1 MIQTIFL
8 QESEKDIFRSL
19 QNQGIDT
26 SKFEYHFIDLFN
38 KMYNNE
44 VGYYIFE
51 QDEQVYK
58 IIILPKTID
67 EKSPTAQKDFVNY
80 LLHYHRVNNKH
91 RFDKTKQIPN
101 SLLSLAFEENN
112 QDKNNSH
119 SPIEEFEYYKY
130 KSILESIEA
139 FFKRHK
145 NYKKVQVDYKSQD
158 IKYKLN
164 LSKNIKELD
173 KTKIHQTQSI
183 EMMYSQIATI
193 THGALKLFAKR
204 RIDIIKDE
212 KYKKHLIQETK
223 NVISFI
229 AKKYPIDKNYKFSLS
244 KLNNSKT
251 TKVYSKKSD
260 TKMLLVDIKSLFGF
274 EQIYEDNHLYVNNR
288 YDLTT
293 TSFFINPILFYEWYV
308 YDILKDFA
316 GTKNYKILFDKDE
329 DNKTTIKYELVSQKF
344 KKDKERSSN
353 PDYILIDEEKKIK
366 IVLDAKW
373 KNIEKLGDI
382 KSSDFLKLNH
392 DASLLQNSY
401 KTIPYLI
408 YPNYLSDEDKLSIS
422 KDGNQ
427 SFNFGIL
434 QIDMN
439 FDKENNSVDFKYD
452 FEEIE
457 KQIEKEK
464 YEKNIQGSSEKLTS
478 EIDIHRSEL
487 IVQLLNSEDFENK
500 EEVFTELDSTLLES
514 AIKLSEEIDEG
525 ISPEIEEIL
534 ENFKNVLEPD
544 SKKFLKSSSSI
555 YSYYKNRDYEHF
567 DYSMPG
573 SGLWK
578 LVELELNTSF
588 SWYLRIKSNVC
599 SNTCP
604 WTNIS
609 HSRRSIT
616 QDLANRKQVKLNQ
629 FEHNDD
635 TKLQG
640 IMLGGINLLLQD
652 ESTVEEFDEID
663 TLNRNF
669 FVTELVEFLLK
680 VINLRNEHAHIK
692 AMSLEKFEELNS
704 LLFTNDKNIIK
715 LLELKKT
722 IKNFIAGMQ
731 DGSVR
736 SFMSV

>member
-1 MIQTIFL
+1 MNLSVKPIFL
-8 QESEKDIFRSL
+8 KENEKDIFRSL

-26 SKFEYHFIDLFN
+26 TKFEHHFIDLFN

-51 QDEQVYK
+51 QDEQIYK

-67 EKSPTAQKDFVNY
+67 EKSPTVQKDFVNY
-80 LLHYHRVNNKH
+80 LLHYHRVNNKYK
-91 RFDKTKQIPN
+91 FDKTKQIPN

-112 QDKNNSH
+112 DDKNNSH
-119 SPIEEFEYYKY
+119 NPIEEFEYYKY

-204 RIDIIKDE
+204 RIDIIQDE
-212 KYKKHLIQETK
+212 QYKKLLIQETK
-223 NVISFI
+223 EVISFI

-260 TKMLLVDIKSLFGF
+260 TKMLLVDIKALFGF
-274 EQIYEDNHLYVNNR
+274 EQMYEDNNLYVNNR

-293 TSFFINPILFYEWYV
+293 TSFFIDPILFYEWYV

-316 GTKNYKILFDKDE
+316 STNNYKILFDKDK
-329 DNKTTIKYELVSQKF
+329 DNKTIIKYELVSQKF
-344 KKDKERSSN
+344 EKDKNRTSN

-382 KSSDFLKLNH
+382 KSSDFLKLKH
-392 DASLLQNSY
+392 DASLLENSY

-408 YPNYLSDEDKLSIS
+408 YPNYLSNEDKISIS
-422 KDGNQ
+422 KDDDQ
-427 SFNFGIL
+427 AFNFGIL

-439 FDKENNSVDFKYD
+439 FAKDKNTLDFKYD
-452 FEEIE
+452 FEELE
-457 KQIEKEK
+457 KQVEKEK
-464 YEKNIQGSSEKLTS
+464 YEKYIQGSSEKLTS
-478 EIDIHRSEL
+478 EIDIHRSKL
-487 IVQLLNSEDFENK
+487 ITQLLNSETTENK
-500 EEVFTELDSTLLES
+500 EEIFGELDNLLLES
-514 AIKLSEEIDEG
+514 ALELSEEIDEVV
-525 ISPEIEEIL
+525 SPEIQEIL
-534 ENFKNVLEPD
+534 DDFIDVLEPD
-544 SKKFLKSSSSI
+544 SEKFLKSSSSI
-555 YSYYKNRDYEHF
+555 YNYYKDKNFEHF
-567 DYSMPG
+567 DYSMPA

-588 SWYLRIKSNVC
+588 VWYVRIKKNVC
-599 SNTCP
+599 NKDSKDISLLQNDESFKVGWVELNKCYKNSN
-604 WTNIS
+604 ILQS
-609 HSRRSIT
+609 LMLGEIKFLSRN
-616 QDLANRKQVKLNQ
+616 DGVKNLINNQ
-629 FEHNDD
+629 FISN
-635 TKLQG
+635 
-640 IMLGGINLLLQD
+640 
-652 ESTVEEFDEID
+652 
-663 TLNRNF
+663 
-669 FVTELVEFLLK
+669 ELFEFLK
-680 VINLRNEHAHIK
+680 QIIDIRNEHAHIK
-692 AMSLEKFEELNS
+692 AMSLEKFDDLNN
-704 LLFTNDKNIIK
+704 LLFTNESNIKK
-715 LLELKKT
+715 LLNMKKE
-722 IKNFIAGMQ
+722 IKNRI
-731 DGSVR
+731 DTNS
-736 SFMSV
+736 

>member
-8 QESEKDIFRSL
+8 KESEKDIFHSL

-26 SKFEYHFIDLFN
+26 SKFEHHFIDLFN
-38 KMYNNE
+38 KIYNNE
-44 VGYYIFE
+44 VGYYIFQ
-51 QDEQVYK
+51 QDGQIYK
-58 IIILPKTID
+58 IIILPKMID
-67 EKSPTAQKDFVNY
+67 EKSPTVQKEFVDY
-80 LLHYHRVNNKH
+80 LLHYHRVNNKYK
-91 RFDKTKQIPN
+91 FDTTKQIAN

-112 QDKNNSH
+112 QDENNSH
-119 SPIEEFEYYKY
+119 NPIEEFEYYKY

-204 RIDIIKDE
+204 RIDIIQDE
-212 KYKKHLIQETK
+212 QYKKLLIQETK
-223 NVISFI
+223 EVISFI

-274 EQIYEDNHLYVNNR
+274 EQMYEDNNLYVNNR

-293 TSFFINPILFYEWYV
+293 TSFFIDPILFYEWYV

-316 GTKNYKILFDKDE
+316 STNNYKILFDKDK
-329 DNKTTIKYELVSQKF
+329 DNKTIIKYELVSQKF
-344 KKDKERSSN
+344 EKDKNRTSN

-382 KSSDFLKLNH
+382 KSSDFLKLKH
-392 DASLLQNSY
+392 DASLLENSY

-408 YPNYLSDEDKLSIS
+408 YPNYLSNEDKISIS
-422 KDGNQ
+422 KDDNQ
-427 SFNFGIL
+427 AFNFGIL

-439 FDKENNSVDFKYD
+439 FAKDKNNIDFKYD
-452 FEEIE
+452 FEELE
-457 KQIEKEK
+457 KQVEKEK
-464 YEKNIQGSSEKLTS
+464 YEKYIQGSSEKLTS
-478 EIDIHRSEL
+478 EIDIHRSKL
-487 IVQLLNSEDFENK
+487 ITQLLNSETTENK
-500 EEVFTELDSTLLES
+500 EEIFGELDNLLLES
-514 AIKLSEEIDEG
+514 ALELSEEIDEV
-525 ISPEIEEIL
+525 ISPEIQKIL
-534 ENFKNVLEPD
+534 DDFIDVLEPD
-544 SKKFLKSSSSI
+544 SKKFLKSASSI
-555 YSYYKNRDYEHF
+555 YNYYKDKNFEHF
-567 DYSMPG
+567 DYSMPA

-588 SWYLRIKSNVC
+588 VWYVRIKKNVC
-599 SNTCP
+599 SKDSKHNSLLQNDESFKVGWVELNKCYKNS
-604 WTNIS
+604 NILQS
-609 HSRRSIT
+609 LMLGEIRFLSGNHGIKP
-616 QDLANRKQVKLNQ
+616 LVNNQ
-629 FEHNDD
+629 FVS
-635 TKLQG
+635 
-640 IMLGGINLLLQD
+640 D
-652 ESTVEEFDEID
+652 ELFNFLKQIID
-663 TLNRNF
+663 
-669 FVTELVEFLLK
+669 
-680 VINLRNEHAHIK
+680 IRNEHAHII
-692 AMSLEKFEELNS
+692 AMSLEKFQELND
-704 LLFTNDKNIIK
+704 LLFISESNIKK
-715 LLELKKT
+715 LLDMKKE
-722 IKNFIAGMQ
+722 IKNKI
-731 DGSVR
+731 DTSY
-736 SFMSV
+736 

>member
-1 MIQTIFL
+1 MNLSVKPIFL
-8 QESEKDIFRSL
+8 KENEKDIFRSL

-26 SKFEYHFIDLFN
+26 TKFEHHFIDLFN

-51 QDEQVYK
+51 QDEHIYK

-67 EKSPTAQKDFVNY
+67 EKSPTVQKEFVDY
-80 LLHYHRVNNKH
+80 LLHYHRVNNKYK
-91 RFDKTKQIPN
+91 FDTTKQIPN

-112 QDKNNSH
+112 QDENNSH
-119 SPIEEFEYYKY
+119 NPIEEFEYYKY
-130 KSILESIEA
+130 KSILESIEV

-193 THGALKLFAKR
+193 TNGALKLFAKR
-204 RIDIIKDE
+204 RIDIIKDAE
-212 KYKKHLIQETK
+212 YKKLLVQETK
-223 NVISFI
+223 KVISFI

-274 EQIYEDNHLYVNNR
+274 EQMYEDNNLYVNNR

-293 TSFFINPILFYEWYV
+293 TSFFIDPILFYEWYV

-316 GTKNYKILFDKDE
+316 STNNYKILFDKDK
-329 DNKTTIKYELVSQKF
+329 DNKTIIKYELVSQKF
-344 KKDKERSSN
+344 EKDKDRTSN

-382 KSSDFLKLNH
+382 KSSDFLKLKH
-392 DASLLQNSY
+392 DASLFENSY

-408 YPNYLSDEDKLSIS
+408 YPNYLSNEDKISIS
-422 KDGNQ
+422 KDDNQ
-427 SFNFGIL
+427 AFNFGIL

-439 FDKENNSVDFKYD
+439 FAKDKNNIDFKYD
-452 FEEIE
+452 FEELE
-457 KQIEKEK
+457 KQVEKEK
-464 YEKNIQGSSEKLTS
+464 YEKYIQGSSEKLTS
-478 EIDIHRSEL
+478 EIDIHRSKL
-487 IVQLLNSEDFENK
+487 ITQLLNSETTENK
-500 EEVFTELDSTLLES
+500 EEIFGELDNLLLES
-514 AIKLSEEIDEG
+514 ALELSEEIDEVV
-525 ISPEIEEIL
+525 SPEIQEIL
-534 ENFKNVLEPD
+534 DDFIDVLEPD
-544 SKKFLKSSSSI
+544 SEKFLKSSSSI
-555 YSYYKNRDYEHF
+555 YNYYKDKNFEHF
-567 DYSMPG
+567 DYSMPA

-588 SWYLRIKSNVC
+588 VWYVRIKKNVC
-599 SNTCP
+599 NKDSKDISLLQNDESFKVGWVELNKCYKNSN
-604 WTNIS
+604 NLQSLMLGEIKFLS
-609 HSRRSIT
+609 GNYGIKS
-616 QDLANRKQVKLNQ
+616 LVNNQ
-629 FEHNDD
+629 F
-635 TKLQG
+635 
-640 IMLGGINLLLQD
+640 ISD
-652 ESTVEEFDEID
+652 ELFNFLKQIID
-663 TLNRNF
+663 
-669 FVTELVEFLLK
+669 
-680 VINLRNEHAHIK
+680 IRNEHAHIK
-692 AMSLEKFEELNS
+692 AMSLEKFQELND
-704 LLFTNDKNIIK
+704 LLFISESNIKK
-715 LLELKKT
+715 LLDMKKSITEVLKIVK
-722 IKNFIAGMQ
+722 
-731 DGSVR
+731 
-736 SFMSV
+736 

>member
-1 MIQTIFL
+1 MNLSVKPIFL
-8 QESEKDIFRSL
+8 KENEKDIFRSL

-26 SKFEYHFIDLFN
+26 TKFEHHFIDLFN

-51 QDEQVYK
+51 QDEQIYK

-67 EKSPTAQKDFVNY
+67 EKSPTVQKEFVDY
-80 LLHYHRVNNKH
+80 LLHYHRVNNKYK
-91 RFDKTKQIPN
+91 FDTTKQIAN

-112 QDKNNSH
+112 QDENNSH
-119 SPIEEFEYYKY
+119 NPIEEFEYYKY
-130 KSILESIEA
+130 KSILESIEV

-193 THGALKLFAKR
+193 TNGALKLFAKR
-204 RIDIIKDE
+204 RIDIIKDAE
-212 KYKKHLIQETK
+212 YKKLLVQETK
-223 NVISFI
+223 KVISFI

-274 EQIYEDNHLYVNNR
+274 EQMYEDNNLYVNNR

-293 TSFFINPILFYEWYV
+293 TSFFIDPILFYEWYV

-316 GTKNYKILFDKDE
+316 STNNYKILFDKDK
-329 DNKTTIKYELVSQKF
+329 DNKTIIKYELVSQKF
-344 KKDKERSSN
+344 EKDKNRTSN

-382 KSSDFLKLNH
+382 KSSDFLKLKH
-392 DASLLQNSY
+392 DASLLENSY

-408 YPNYLSDEDKLSIS
+408 YPNYLSNEDKISIS
-422 KDGNQ
+422 KDDDQ
-427 SFNFGIL
+427 AFNFGIL

-439 FDKENNSVDFKYD
+439 FAKDKNTLDFKYD
-452 FEEIE
+452 FEELE
-457 KQIEKEK
+457 KQVEKEK
-464 YEKNIQGSSEKLTS
+464 YEKYIQGSSEKLTS
-478 EIDIHRSEL
+478 EIDIHRSKL
-487 IVQLLNSEDFENK
+487 ITQLLNSETTENK
-500 EEVFTELDSTLLES
+500 EEIFGELDNLLLES
-514 AIKLSEEIDEG
+514 ALELSEEIDEV
-525 ISPEIEEIL
+525 ISPEIQKIL
-534 ENFKNVLEPD
+534 DDFIDVLEPD
-544 SKKFLKSSSSI
+544 SKKFLKSASSI
-555 YSYYKNRDYEHF
+555 YNYYKDKNFEHF
-567 DYSMPG
+567 DYSMPA

-588 SWYLRIKSNVC
+588 VWYVRIKKNVC
-599 SNTCP
+599 SKDSKHNSLLQNDESFKVGWVELNKCYKNS
-604 WTNIS
+604 NILQS
-609 HSRRSIT
+609 LMLGEIRFLSGNHGIKP
-616 QDLANRKQVKLNQ
+616 LVNNQ
-629 FEHNDD
+629 FVS
-635 TKLQG
+635 
-640 IMLGGINLLLQD
+640 D
-652 ESTVEEFDEID
+652 ELFNFLKQIID
-663 TLNRNF
+663 
-669 FVTELVEFLLK
+669 
-680 VINLRNEHAHIK
+680 IRNEHAHIK
-692 AMSLEKFEELNS
+692 AMSLEKFQELND
-704 LLFTNDKNIIK
+704 LLFISESNIKK
-715 LLELKKT
+715 LLDMKKE
-722 IKNFIAGMQ
+722 IKNKI
-731 DGSVR
+731 DTSY
-736 SFMSV
+736 

>member
-1 MIQTIFL
+1 MNLSVKPIFL
-8 QESEKDIFRSL
+8 KENEKDIFRSL

-26 SKFEYHFIDLFN
+26 TKFEHHFIDLFN

-51 QDEQVYK
+51 QDEQIYK

-67 EKSPTAQKDFVNY
+67 EKSPTVQKDFVNY
-80 LLHYHRVNNKH
+80 LLHYHRVNNKYK
-91 RFDKTKQIPN
+91 FNTTKQIPN

-112 QDKNNSH
+112 QDENNSH
-119 SPIEEFEYYKY
+119 DPIEEFEYYKY

-204 RIDIIKDE
+204 RIDIIQDE
-212 KYKKHLIQETK
+212 QYKKLLIQETK
-223 NVISFI
+223 EVISFI

-274 EQIYEDNHLYVNNR
+274 EQMYEDNNLYVNNR

-293 TSFFINPILFYEWYV
+293 TSFFIDPILFYEWYV

-316 GTKNYKILFDKDE
+316 STNNYKILFDKDK
-329 DNKTTIKYELVSQKF
+329 DNKTIIKYELVSQKF
-344 KKDKERSSN
+344 EKDKDRTSN

-382 KSSDFLKLNH
+382 KSSDFLKLKH
-392 DASLLQNSY
+392 DASLFENSY

-408 YPNYLSDEDKLSIS
+408 YPNYLSNEDKISIS
-422 KDGNQ
+422 KDDNQ
-427 SFNFGIL
+427 AFNFGIL

-439 FDKENNSVDFKYD
+439 FAKDKNNIDFKYD
-452 FEEIE
+452 FEELE
-457 KQIEKEK
+457 KQVEKEK
-464 YEKNIQGSSEKLTS
+464 YEKYIQGSSEKLTS
-478 EIDIHRSEL
+478 EIDIHRSKL
-487 IVQLLNSEDFENK
+487 ITQLLNSETTENK
-500 EEVFTELDSTLLES
+500 EEIFGELDNLLLES
-514 AIKLSEEIDEG
+514 ALELSEEIDEVV
-525 ISPEIEEIL
+525 SPEIQEIL
-534 ENFKNVLEPD
+534 DDFIDVLEPD
-544 SKKFLKSSSSI
+544 SEKFLKSSSSI
-555 YSYYKNRDYEHF
+555 YNYYKDKNFEHF
-567 DYSMPG
+567 DYSMPA

-588 SWYLRIKSNVC
+588 VWYVRIKKNVC
-599 SNTCP
+599 NKDSKDISLLQNDESFKVGWVELNKCYKNSN
-604 WTNIS
+604 ILQS
-609 HSRRSIT
+609 LMLGEIKFLSRN
-616 QDLANRKQVKLNQ
+616 DGVKNLINNQ
-629 FEHNDD
+629 FISN
-635 TKLQG
+635 
-640 IMLGGINLLLQD
+640 
-652 ESTVEEFDEID
+652 
-663 TLNRNF
+663 
-669 FVTELVEFLLK
+669 ELFEFLK
-680 VINLRNEHAHIK
+680 QIIDIRNEHAHIK
-692 AMSLEKFEELNS
+692 AMSLEKFDDLNN
-704 LLFTNDKNIIK
+704 LLFTNESNIKK
-715 LLELKKT
+715 LLNMKKE
-722 IKNFIAGMQ
+722 IKNRI
-731 DGSVR
+731 DTNS
-736 SFMSV
+736 

>member
-1 MIQTIFL
+1 MTSSIKPIFL
-8 QESEKDIFRSL
+8 KENEKNIFASL

-26 SKFEYHFIDLFN
+26 TKFEHHFIDLFN

-44 VGYYIFE
+44 VGYYIFK
-51 QDEQVYK
+51 QDEQIYK

-67 EKSPTAQKDFVNY
+67 EKSPTAQIDFVNY
-80 LLHYHRVNNKH
+80 LLHYHRVNNKYK
-91 RFDKTKQIPN
+91 FDKTKQIPN

-112 QDKNNSH
+112 QDENNSH
-119 SPIEEFEYYKY
+119 NPIEEFEYYKY
-130 KSILESIEA
+130 KSIIEKIES
-139 FFKRHK
+139 FFKKHK
-145 NYKKVQVDYKSQD
+145 NYKKVNIDYRSQD

-173 KTKIHQTQSI
+173 KTKIHQTQFLDV
-183 EMMYSQIATI
+183 MYSQIATI

-204 RIDIIKDE
+204 RIDIINDE

-223 NVISFI
+223 KVISFI

-260 TKMLLVDIKSLFGF
+260 TKLLLVDIKSLFGF
-274 EQIYEDNHLYVNNR
+274 EQMYEDNSLYVNNR

-293 TSFFINPILFYEWYV
+293 TSFFIDPILFYEWYV

-316 GTKNYKILFDKDE
+316 STNNYKILFDNDE
-329 DNKTTIKYELVSQKF
+329 DTKTTIKYELVSQKF
-344 KKDKERSSN
+344 KEDKKRSSN

-382 KSSDFLKLNH
+382 KSSDFLKLKH
-392 DASLLQNSY
+392 DASLLENSY

-408 YPNYLSDEDKLSIS
+408 YPNYLSDEDKISIS

-427 SFNFGIL
+427 PFNFGIL

-439 FDKENNSVDFKYD
+439 FEKEKNKIDFKYD
-452 FEEIE
+452 FERIE
-457 KQIEKEK
+457 EQIEKEK
-464 YEKNIQGSSEKLTS
+464 YEKNIQGSSDKLTS
-478 EIDIHRSEL
+478 EIETRRSEL
-487 IVQLLNSEDFENK
+487 ITQLLNSEIPEDK
-500 EEVFTELDSTLLES
+500 EEVFAELDNELIES
-514 AIKLSEEIDEG
+514 ASKLSEEIEEK
-525 ISPEIEEIL
+525 ISPEVEEIL
-534 ENFKNVLEPD
+534 EIYKDILEPD
-544 SKKFLKSSSSI
+544 SEKFLKSASSI
-555 YSYYKNRDYEHF
+555 YNYYKDKNFEHF
-567 DYSMPG
+567 DYSMPA

-588 SWYLRIKSNVC
+588 SWFIRIKSNVC
-599 SNTCP
+599 NNTCP

-609 HSRRSIT
+609 NSRRSIT

-629 FEHNDD
+629 FEHNDN

-652 ESTVEEFDEID
+652 TSTVEEFSEID
-663 TLNRNF
+663 TLDRHF
-669 FVTELVEFLLK
+669 FVSELIEFLSK

-692 AMSLEKFEELNS
+692 AMSLEKFEELYN
-704 LLFTNDKNIIK
+704 LLFIKVGVLSNIEKLMEFKIK
-715 LLELKKT
+715 IVENLR
-722 IKNFIAGMQ
+722 A
-731 DGSVR
+731 
-736 SFMSV
+736 

>member
-1 MIQTIFL
+1 MNLSVKPIFL
-8 QESEKDIFRSL
+8 KENEKDIFRSL

-26 SKFEYHFIDLFN
+26 TKFEHHFIDLFN

-51 QDEQVYK
+51 QDEQIYK

-67 EKSPTAQKDFVNY
+67 EKSPTVQKDFVNY
-80 LLHYHRVNNKH
+80 LLHYHRVNNKYK
-91 RFDKTKQIPN
+91 FNTTKQIPN

-112 QDKNNSH
+112 QDENNSH
-119 SPIEEFEYYKY
+119 DPIEEFEYYKY

-204 RIDIIKDE
+204 RIDIIQDE
-212 KYKKHLIQETK
+212 QYKKLLIQETK
-223 NVISFI
+223 EVISFI

-274 EQIYEDNHLYVNNR
+274 EQMYEDNNLYVNNR

-293 TSFFINPILFYEWYV
+293 TSFFIDPILFYEWYV

-316 GTKNYKILFDKDE
+316 STNNYKILFDKDK
-329 DNKTTIKYELVSQKF
+329 DNKTIIKYELVSQKF
-344 KKDKERSSN
+344 EKDKNRTSN

-382 KSSDFLKLNH
+382 KSSDFLKLKH
-392 DASLLQNSY
+392 DASLLENSY

-408 YPNYLSDEDKLSIS
+408 YPNYLSNEDKISIS
-422 KDGNQ
+422 KDDDQ
-427 SFNFGIL
+427 AFNFGIL

-439 FDKENNSVDFKYD
+439 FAKDKNTLDFKYD
-452 FEEIE
+452 FEELE
-457 KQIEKEK
+457 KQVEKEK
-464 YEKNIQGSSEKLTS
+464 YEKYIQGSSEKLTS
-478 EIDIHRSEL
+478 EIDIHRSKL
-487 IVQLLNSEDFENK
+487 ITQLLNSETTENK
-500 EEVFTELDSTLLES
+500 EEIFGELDNLLLES
-514 AIKLSEEIDEG
+514 ALELSEEIDEVV
-525 ISPEIEEIL
+525 SPEIQEIL
-534 ENFKNVLEPD
+534 DDFIDVLEPD
-544 SKKFLKSSSSI
+544 SEKFLKSSSSI
-555 YSYYKNRDYEHF
+555 YNYYKDKNFEHF
-567 DYSMPG
+567 DYSMPA

-588 SWYLRIKSNVC
+588 VWYVRIKKNVC
-599 SNTCP
+599 NKDSKDISLLQNDESFKVGWVELNKCYKNSN
-604 WTNIS
+604 ILQS
-609 HSRRSIT
+609 LMLGEIKFLSRN
-616 QDLANRKQVKLNQ
+616 DGVKNLINNQ
-629 FEHNDD
+629 FISN
-635 TKLQG
+635 
-640 IMLGGINLLLQD
+640 
-652 ESTVEEFDEID
+652 
-663 TLNRNF
+663 
-669 FVTELVEFLLK
+669 ELFEFLK
-680 VINLRNEHAHIK
+680 QIIDIRNEHAHIK
-692 AMSLEKFEELNS
+692 AMSLEKFDDLNN
-704 LLFTNDKNIIK
+704 LLFTNESNIKK
-715 LLELKKT
+715 LLNMKKE
-722 IKNFIAGMQ
+722 IKNRI
-731 DGSVR
+731 DTNS
-736 SFMSV
+736 

>member
-8 QESEKDIFRSL
+8 KENEKDIFHSL

-26 SKFEYHFIDLFN
+26 SKFEHHFIDLFN

-44 VGYYIFE
+44 VGYYIFQ
-51 QDEQVYK
+51 QDGQIYK
-58 IIILPKTID
+58 IIILPKMID
-67 EKSPTAQKDFVNY
+67 EKSPTVQKEFVDY
-80 LLHYHRVNNKH
+80 LLHYHRVNNKYK
-91 RFDKTKQIPN
+91 FDTTKQIAN

-112 QDKNNSH
+112 QDENNSH
-119 SPIEEFEYYKY
+119 NPIEEFEYYKY

-204 RIDIIKDE
+204 RIDIIQDE
-212 KYKKHLIQETK
+212 QYKKLLIQETK
-223 NVISFI
+223 EVISFI

-260 TKMLLVDIKSLFGF
+260 TKMLLVDIKALFGF
-274 EQIYEDNHLYVNNR
+274 EQMYEDNNLYVNNR

-293 TSFFINPILFYEWYV
+293 TSFFIDPILFYEWYV

-316 GTKNYKILFDKDE
+316 STNNYKILFDKDK
-329 DNKTTIKYELVSQKF
+329 DNKTIIKYELVSQKF
-344 KKDKERSSN
+344 EKDKNRTSN

-382 KSSDFLKLNH
+382 KSSDFLKLKH
-392 DASLLQNSY
+392 DASLLENSY

-408 YPNYLSDEDKLSIS
+408 YPNYLSNEDKISIS
-422 KDGNQ
+422 KDDDQ
-427 SFNFGIL
+427 AFNFGIL

-439 FDKENNSVDFKYD
+439 FAKDKNTLDFKYD
-452 FEEIE
+452 FEELE
-457 KQIEKEK
+457 KQVEKEK
-464 YEKNIQGSSEKLTS
+464 YEKYIQGSSEKLTS
-478 EIDIHRSEL
+478 EIDIHRSKL
-487 IVQLLNSEDFENK
+487 ITQLLNSETTENK
-500 EEVFTELDSTLLES
+500 EEIFGELDNLLLES
-514 AIKLSEEIDEG
+514 ALELSEEIDEV
-525 ISPEIEEIL
+525 ISPEIQKIL
-534 ENFKNVLEPD
+534 DDFIDVLEPD
-544 SKKFLKSSSSI
+544 SKKFLKSASSI
-555 YSYYKNRDYEHF
+555 YNYYKDKNFENF
-567 DYSMPG
+567 DYSMPA

-588 SWYLRIKSNVC
+588 VWYVRIKKNVC
-599 SNTCP
+599 SKDSKHNSLLQNDESFKVGWVELNKCYKNS
-604 WTNIS
+604 NILQS
-609 HSRRSIT
+609 LMLGEIRFLSGNHGIKH
-616 QDLANRKQVKLNQ
+616 LVNNQ
-629 FEHNDD
+629 FVS
-635 TKLQG
+635 
-640 IMLGGINLLLQD
+640 D
-652 ESTVEEFDEID
+652 ELFNFLKQIID
-663 TLNRNF
+663 
-669 FVTELVEFLLK
+669 
-680 VINLRNEHAHIK
+680 IRNEHAHIK
-692 AMSLEKFEELNS
+692 AMSLEKFQELND
-704 LLFTNDKNIIK
+704 LLFISESNIKK
-715 LLELKKT
+715 LLDMKKE
-722 IKNFIAGMQ
+722 IKNKI
-731 DGSVR
+731 DT
-736 SFMSV
+736 

>member
-8 QESEKDIFRSL
+8 KESEKDIFHSL

-26 SKFEYHFIDLFN
+26 SKFEHHFIDLFN

-44 VGYYIFE
+44 VGYYIFQ
-51 QDEQVYK
+51 QDGQIYK
-58 IIILPKTID
+58 IIILPKMID
-67 EKSPTAQKDFVNY
+67 EKSPTVQKEFVDY
-80 LLHYHRVNNKH
+80 LLHYHRVNNKYK
-91 RFDKTKQIPN
+91 FDTTKQIAN

-112 QDKNNSH
+112 QDENNSH
-119 SPIEEFEYYKY
+119 NPIEEFEYYKY

-204 RIDIIKDE
+204 RIDIIQDE
-212 KYKKHLIQETK
+212 QYKKLLIQETK
-223 NVISFI
+223 EVISFI

-274 EQIYEDNHLYVNNR
+274 EQMYEDNNLYVNNR

-293 TSFFINPILFYEWYV
+293 TSFFIDPILFYEWYV

-316 GTKNYKILFDKDE
+316 STNNYKILFDKDK
-329 DNKTTIKYELVSQKF
+329 DNKTIIKYELVSQKF
-344 KKDKERSSN
+344 EKDKNRTSN

-382 KSSDFLKLNH
+382 KSSDFLKLKH
-392 DASLLQNSY
+392 DASLLENSY

-408 YPNYLSDEDKLSIS
+408 YPNYLSNEDKISIS
-422 KDGNQ
+422 KDDDQ
-427 SFNFGIL
+427 AFNFGIL

-439 FDKENNSVDFKYD
+439 FAKDKNTLDFKYD
-452 FEEIE
+452 FEELE
-457 KQIEKEK
+457 KQVEKEK
-464 YEKNIQGSSEKLTS
+464 YEKYIQGSSEKLTS
-478 EIDIHRSEL
+478 EIDIHRSKL
-487 IVQLLNSEDFENK
+487 ITQLLNSETTENK
-500 EEVFTELDSTLLES
+500 EEIFGELDNLLLES
-514 AIKLSEEIDEG
+514 ALELSEEIDEVV
-525 ISPEIEEIL
+525 SPEIQEIL
-534 ENFKNVLEPD
+534 DDFIDVLEPD
-544 SKKFLKSSSSI
+544 SKKFLKSASSI
-555 YSYYKNRDYEHF
+555 YNYYKDKNFEHF
-567 DYSMPG
+567 DYSMPA

-588 SWYLRIKSNVC
+588 VWYVRIKKNVC
-599 SNTCP
+599 SKDSKHNSLLQNDESFKVGWVELNKCYKNS
-604 WTNIS
+604 NILQS
-609 HSRRSIT
+609 LMLGEIRFLSGNHGIKP
-616 QDLANRKQVKLNQ
+616 LVNNQ
-629 FEHNDD
+629 FVS
-635 TKLQG
+635 
-640 IMLGGINLLLQD
+640 D
-652 ESTVEEFDEID
+652 ELFNFLKQIID
-663 TLNRNF
+663 
-669 FVTELVEFLLK
+669 
-680 VINLRNEHAHIK
+680 IRNEHAHIK
-692 AMSLEKFEELNS
+692 AMSLEKFQELND
-704 LLFTNDKNIIK
+704 LLFISESNIKK
-715 LLELKKT
+715 LLDMKKE
-722 IKNFIAGMQ
+722 IKNKI
-731 DGSVR
+731 DTSY
-736 SFMSV
+736 

>member
-8 QESEKDIFRSL
+8 KESEKDIFHSL

-26 SKFEYHFIDLFN
+26 SKFEHHFIDLFN
-38 KMYNNE
+38 KIYNNE
-44 VGYYIFE
+44 VGYYIFQ
-51 QDEQVYK
+51 QDGQIYK
-58 IIILPKTID
+58 IIILPKMID
-67 EKSPTAQKDFVNY
+67 EKSPTVQKEFVDY
-80 LLHYHRVNNKH
+80 LLHYHRVNNKYK
-91 RFDKTKQIPN
+91 FDTTKQIAN

-112 QDKNNSH
+112 QDENNSH
-119 SPIEEFEYYKY
+119 NPIEEFEYYKY

-204 RIDIIKDE
+204 RIDIIQDE
-212 KYKKHLIQETK
+212 QYKKLLIQETK
-223 NVISFI
+223 EVISFI

-274 EQIYEDNHLYVNNR
+274 EQMYEDNNLYVNNR

-293 TSFFINPILFYEWYV
+293 TSFFIDPILFYEWYV

-316 GTKNYKILFDKDE
+316 STNNYKILFDKDK
-329 DNKTTIKYELVSQKF
+329 DNKTIIKYELVSQKF
-344 KKDKERSSN
+344 EKDKNRTSN

-382 KSSDFLKLNH
+382 KSSDFLKLKH
-392 DASLLQNSY
+392 DASLLENSY

-408 YPNYLSDEDKLSIS
+408 YPNYLSNEDKISIS
-422 KDGNQ
+422 KDDDQ
-427 SFNFGIL
+427 AFNFGIL

-439 FDKENNSVDFKYD
+439 FAKDKNTLDFKYD
-452 FEEIE
+452 FEELE
-457 KQIEKEK
+457 KQVEKEK
-464 YEKNIQGSSEKLTS
+464 YEKYIQGSSEKLTS
-478 EIDIHRSEL
+478 EIDIHRSKL
-487 IVQLLNSEDFENK
+487 ITQLLNSETTENK
-500 EEVFTELDSTLLES
+500 EEIFGELDNLLLES
-514 AIKLSEEIDEG
+514 ALELSEEIDEVV
-525 ISPEIEEIL
+525 SPEIQEIL
-534 ENFKNVLEPD
+534 DDFIDVLEPD
-544 SKKFLKSSSSI
+544 SKKFLKSASSI
-555 YSYYKNRDYEHF
+555 YNYYKDKNFEHF
-567 DYSMPG
+567 DYSMPA

-588 SWYLRIKSNVC
+588 VWYVRIKKNVC
-599 SNTCP
+599 SKDSKHNSLLQNDESFKVGWVELNKCYKNS
-604 WTNIS
+604 NILQS
-609 HSRRSIT
+609 LMLGEIRFLSGNHGIKP
-616 QDLANRKQVKLNQ
+616 LVNNQ
-629 FEHNDD
+629 FVS
-635 TKLQG
+635 
-640 IMLGGINLLLQD
+640 D
-652 ESTVEEFDEID
+652 ELFNFLKQIID
-663 TLNRNF
+663 
-669 FVTELVEFLLK
+669 
-680 VINLRNEHAHIK
+680 IRNEHAHIK
-692 AMSLEKFEELNS
+692 AMSLEKFQELND
-704 LLFTNDKNIIK
+704 LLFISESNIKK
-715 LLELKKT
+715 LLDMKKE
-722 IKNFIAGMQ
+722 IKNRI
-731 DGSVR
+731 DTNS
-736 SFMSV
+736 

>member
-8 QESEKDIFRSL
+8 KENEKDIFHSL

-26 SKFEYHFIDLFN
+26 TKFEHHFIDLFN

-51 QDEQVYK
+51 QDEQIYK

-67 EKSPTAQKDFVNY
+67 EKSPTVQKEFVDY
-80 LLHYHRVNNKH
+80 LLHYHRVNNKYK
-91 RFDKTKQIPN
+91 FDTTKQIPN

-112 QDKNNSH
+112 QDENNSH
-119 SPIEEFEYYKY
+119 NPIEEFEYYKY

-204 RIDIIKDE
+204 RIDIIQDE
-212 KYKKHLIQETK
+212 QYKKLLIQETK
-223 NVISFI
+223 EVISFI

-260 TKMLLVDIKSLFGF
+260 TKMLLVDIKALFGF
-274 EQIYEDNHLYVNNR
+274 EQMYEDNNLYVNNR

-293 TSFFINPILFYEWYV
+293 TSFFIDPILFYEWYV

-316 GTKNYKILFDKDE
+316 STNNYKILFDKDK
-329 DNKTTIKYELVSQKF
+329 DNKTIIKYELVSQKF
-344 KKDKERSSN
+344 EKDKNRTSN

-382 KSSDFLKLNH
+382 KSSDFLKLKH
-392 DASLLQNSY
+392 DASLLENSY

-408 YPNYLSDEDKLSIS
+408 YPNYLSNEDKISIS
-422 KDGNQ
+422 KDDNQ
-427 SFNFGIL
+427 AFNFGIL

-439 FDKENNSVDFKYD
+439 FAKDKNNIDFKYD
-452 FEEIE
+452 FEELE
-457 KQIEKEK
+457 KQVEKEK
-464 YEKNIQGSSEKLTS
+464 YEKYIQGSSEKLTS
-478 EIDIHRSEL
+478 EIDIHRSKL
-487 IVQLLNSEDFENK
+487 ITQLLNSETTENK
-500 EEVFTELDSTLLES
+500 EEIFGELDNLLLES
-514 AIKLSEEIDEG
+514 ALELSEEIDEV
-525 ISPEIEEIL
+525 ISPEIQKIL
-534 ENFKNVLEPD
+534 DDFIDVLEPD
-544 SKKFLKSSSSI
+544 SEKFLKSSSSI
-555 YSYYKNRDYEHF
+555 YNYYKDKNFEHF
-567 DYSMPG
+567 DYSMPA

-588 SWYLRIKSNVC
+588 VWYVRIKKNVC
-599 SNTCP
+599 NKDSKDISLLQNDESFKVGWVELNKCYKNSN
-604 WTNIS
+604 ILQS
-609 HSRRSIT
+609 LMLGEIKFLSRN
-616 QDLANRKQVKLNQ
+616 DGVKNLINNQ
-629 FEHNDD
+629 FISN
-635 TKLQG
+635 
-640 IMLGGINLLLQD
+640 
-652 ESTVEEFDEID
+652 
-663 TLNRNF
+663 
-669 FVTELVEFLLK
+669 ELFEFLK
-680 VINLRNEHAHIK
+680 QIIDIRNEHAHIK
-692 AMSLEKFEELNS
+692 AMSLEKFDDLNN
-704 LLFTNDKNIIK
+704 LLFTNESNIKK
-715 LLELKKT
+715 LLNMKKE
-722 IKNFIAGMQ
+722 IKNRI
-731 DGSVR
+731 DTNS
-736 SFMSV
+736 

>member
-8 QESEKDIFRSL
+8 KENEKDIFHSL

-26 SKFEYHFIDLFN
+26 SKFEHHFIDLFN

-44 VGYYIFE
+44 VGYYIFQ
-51 QDEQVYK
+51 QDGQIYK
-58 IIILPKTID
+58 IIILPKMID
-67 EKSPTAQKDFVNY
+67 EKSPTVQKEFVDY
-80 LLHYHRVNNKH
+80 LLHYHRVNNKYK
-91 RFDKTKQIPN
+91 FDTTKQIAN

-112 QDKNNSH
+112 QDENNSH
-119 SPIEEFEYYKY
+119 NPIEEFEYYKY

-204 RIDIIKDE
+204 RIDIIQDE
-212 KYKKHLIQETK
+212 QYKKLLIQETK
-223 NVISFI
+223 EVISFI

-274 EQIYEDNHLYVNNR
+274 EQMYEDNNLYVNNR

-293 TSFFINPILFYEWYV
+293 TSFFIDPILFYEWYV

-316 GTKNYKILFDKDE
+316 STNNYKILFDKDK
-329 DNKTTIKYELVSQKF
+329 DNKTIIKYELVSQKF
-344 KKDKERSSN
+344 EKDKNRTSN

-382 KSSDFLKLNH
+382 KSSDFLKLKH
-392 DASLLQNSY
+392 DASLLENSY

-408 YPNYLSDEDKLSIS
+408 YPNYLSNEDKISIS
-422 KDGNQ
+422 KDDDQ
-427 SFNFGIL
+427 AFNFGIL

-439 FDKENNSVDFKYD
+439 FAKDKNTLDFKYD
-452 FEEIE
+452 FEELE
-457 KQIEKEK
+457 KQVEKEK
-464 YEKNIQGSSEKLTS
+464 YEKYIQGSSEKLTS
-478 EIDIHRSEL
+478 EIDIHRSKL
-487 IVQLLNSEDFENK
+487 ITQLLNSETTENK
-500 EEVFTELDSTLLES
+500 EEIFGELDNLLLES
-514 AIKLSEEIDEG
+514 ALELSEEIDEV
-525 ISPEIEEIL
+525 ISPEIQKIL
-534 ENFKNVLEPD
+534 DDFIDVLEPD
-544 SKKFLKSSSSI
+544 SKKFLKSASSI
-555 YSYYKNRDYEHF
+555 YNYYKDKNFENF
-567 DYSMPG
+567 DYSMPA

-588 SWYLRIKSNVC
+588 VWYVRIKKNVC
-599 SNTCP
+599 SKDSKHNSLLQNDESFKVGWVELNKCYKNS
-604 WTNIS
+604 NILQS
-609 HSRRSIT
+609 LMLGEIRFLSGNHGIKH
-616 QDLANRKQVKLNQ
+616 LVNNQ
-629 FEHNDD
+629 FVS
-635 TKLQG
+635 
-640 IMLGGINLLLQD
+640 D
-652 ESTVEEFDEID
+652 ELFNFLKQIID
-663 TLNRNF
+663 
-669 FVTELVEFLLK
+669 
-680 VINLRNEHAHIK
+680 IRNEHAHIK
-692 AMSLEKFEELNS
+692 AMSLEKFQELND
-704 LLFTNDKNIIK
+704 LLFISESNIKK
-715 LLELKKT
+715 LLDMKKE
-722 IKNFIAGMQ
+722 IKNKI
-731 DGSVR
+731 DT
-736 SFMSV
+736 

>member
-8 QESEKDIFRSL
+8 RENEKDIFCSL

-26 SKFEYHFIDLFN
+26 TKFEHHFIDLFN

-51 QDEQVYK
+51 QDEQIYK

-67 EKSPTAQKDFVNY
+67 EKSLTVQKEFVDY
-80 LLHYHRVNNKH
+80 LLHYHRVNNKYK
-91 RFDKTKQIPN
+91 FNTTKQIPN

-112 QDKNNSH
+112 QDENNSH
-119 SPIEEFEYYKY
+119 NPIEEFEYYKY

-164 LSKNIKELD
+164 LPKNIKELD

-193 THGALKLFAKR
+193 TNGALKLFAKR
-204 RIDIIKDE
+204 RIDIIQDE
-212 KYKKHLIQETK
+212 QYKKLLIQETK
-223 NVISFI
+223 EVISFI

-274 EQIYEDNHLYVNNR
+274 EQMYEDNNLYVNNR

-293 TSFFINPILFYEWYV
+293 TSFFIDPILFYEWYV

-316 GTKNYKILFDKDE
+316 STNNYKILFDKDK
-329 DNKTTIKYELVSQKF
+329 DNKTIIKYELVSQKF
-344 KKDKERSSN
+344 EKDKDRTSN

-373 KNIEKLGDI
+373 KNIEKLADI
-382 KSSDFLKLNH
+382 KSSDFLKLKH
-392 DASLLQNSY
+392 DASLIENSY

-408 YPNYLSDEDKLSIS
+408 YPNYLSNEDKISIS
-422 KDGNQ
+422 KDDNQ
-427 SFNFGIL
+427 AFIFGIL

-439 FDKENNSVDFKYD
+439 FAKDKNNLDFKYD
-452 FEEIE
+452 FEELE
-457 KQIEKEK
+457 KQVEKEK
-464 YEKNIQGSSEKLTS
+464 YEKYIQGSSEKLTS
-478 EIDIHRSEL
+478 EIDIHRSKL
-487 IVQLLNSEDFENK
+487 ITQLLNSETTENK
-500 EEVFTELDSTLLES
+500 EEIFGELDNLFLES
-514 AIKLSEEIDEG
+514 ALELSEEIDEV
-525 ISPEIEEIL
+525 ISPEIQEIL
-534 ENFKNVLEPD
+534 DDFIDILEPD
-544 SKKFLKSSSSI
+544 SKKFLKSASSI
-555 YSYYKNRDYEHF
+555 YNYYKDKNFEHF
-567 DYSMPG
+567 DYSMPA

-588 SWYLRIKSNVC
+588 VWYIRIKKNVC
-599 SNTCP
+599 SKDSKYNSLLQNDESFKVGLVELNKCY
-604 WTNIS
+604 NNNLQSLMLGEIKFLS
-609 HSRRSIT
+609 G
-616 QDLANRKQVKLNQ
+616 NYGVKNLINNQ
-629 FEHNDD
+629 FVSN
-635 TKLQG
+635 
-640 IMLGGINLLLQD
+640 
-652 ESTVEEFDEID
+652 
-663 TLNRNF
+663 
-669 FVTELVEFLLK
+669 ELFEFLK
-680 VINLRNEHAHIK
+680 QIIDIRNEHAHIK
-692 AMSLEKFEELNS
+692 AMSLEKFDDLNN
-704 LLFTNDKNIIK
+704 LLFTNESNIKK
-715 LLELKKT
+715 LLDMKKE
-722 IKNFIAGMQ
+722 IKNKI
-731 DGSVR
+731 DT
-736 SFMSV
+736 

>member
-8 QESEKDIFRSL
+8 KESEKDIFHSL

-26 SKFEYHFIDLFN
+26 SKFEHHFIDLFN
-38 KMYNNE
+38 KIYNNE
-44 VGYYIFE
+44 VGYYIFQ
-51 QDEQVYK
+51 QDGQIYK
-58 IIILPKTID
+58 IIILPKMID
-67 EKSPTAQKDFVNY
+67 EKSPTVQKEFVDY
-80 LLHYHRVNNKH
+80 LLHYHRVNNKYK
-91 RFDKTKQIPN
+91 FDTTKQIAN

-112 QDKNNSH
+112 QDENNSH
-119 SPIEEFEYYKY
+119 NPIEEFEYYKY

-204 RIDIIKDE
+204 RIDIIQDE
-212 KYKKHLIQETK
+212 QYKKLLIQETK
-223 NVISFI
+223 EVISFI

-274 EQIYEDNHLYVNNR
+274 EQMYEDNNLYVNNR

-293 TSFFINPILFYEWYV
+293 TSFFIDPILFYEWYV

-316 GTKNYKILFDKDE
+316 STNNYKILFDKDK
-329 DNKTTIKYELVSQKF
+329 DNKTIIKYELVSQKF
-344 KKDKERSSN
+344 EKDKNRTSN

-382 KSSDFLKLNH
+382 KSSDFLKLKH
-392 DASLLQNSY
+392 DASLLENSY

-408 YPNYLSDEDKLSIS
+408 YPNYLSNEDKISIS
-422 KDGNQ
+422 KDDDQ
-427 SFNFGIL
+427 AFNFGIL

-439 FDKENNSVDFKYD
+439 FAKDKNTLDFKYD
-452 FEEIE
+452 FEELE
-457 KQIEKEK
+457 KQVEKEK
-464 YEKNIQGSSEKLTS
+464 YEKYIQGSSEKLTS
-478 EIDIHRSEL
+478 EIDIHRSKL
-487 IVQLLNSEDFENK
+487 ITQLLNSETTENK
-500 EEVFTELDSTLLES
+500 EEIFGELDNLLLES
-514 AIKLSEEIDEG
+514 ALELSEEIDEVV
-525 ISPEIEEIL
+525 SPEIQEIL
-534 ENFKNVLEPD
+534 DDFIDVLEPD
-544 SKKFLKSSSSI
+544 SKKFLKSASSI
-555 YSYYKNRDYEHF
+555 YNYYKDKNFEHF
-567 DYSMPG
+567 DYSMPA

-588 SWYLRIKSNVC
+588 VWYVRIKKNVC
-599 SNTCP
+599 SKDSKHNSLLQNDESFKVGWVELNKCYKNS
-604 WTNIS
+604 NILQS
-609 HSRRSIT
+609 LMLGEIRFLSGNHGIKP
-616 QDLANRKQVKLNQ
+616 LVNNQ
-629 FEHNDD
+629 FVS
-635 TKLQG
+635 
-640 IMLGGINLLLQD
+640 D
-652 ESTVEEFDEID
+652 ELFNFLKQIID
-663 TLNRNF
+663 
-669 FVTELVEFLLK
+669 
-680 VINLRNEHAHIK
+680 IRNEHAHIK
-692 AMSLEKFEELNS
+692 AMSLEKFQELND
-704 LLFTNDKNIIK
+704 LLFISESNIKK
-715 LLELKKT
+715 LLDMKKE
-722 IKNFIAGMQ
+722 IKNKI
-731 DGSVR
+731 DTSY
-736 SFMSV
+736 